1 MTQPVSTPT
10 PGPAGTAPPPS
21 APPPSAPPP
30 AFGVRLAAGL
40 LGVLLAAILS
50 GLNNRVPGL
59 ALADVQ
65 GALGFAQ
72 DDASWLNTAYAA
84 GELAAM
90 PFATWFAVT
99 FSMRRFHLAM
109 LAGALVLSAILPFV
123 QSLSLLLALRALQ
136 GLLSGALIPMLMMS
150 ALRFLPPPIRL
161 HGLALYAMTATFAP
175 NVALWLAALC
185 VDRLEDWRWV
195 YWQAIPLGLVAMG
208 LVAWGVP
215 KMPPAL
221 SRLKQGNWLGMA
233 LGVPGLALVVA
244 GLDQGVRLDWFHSP
258 LIVAALGVGI
268 VLTALFLASEWRH
281 PAPFMQLQMLG
292 RRNLGVGFSVFVC
305 LLMTMATAV
314 TLPASLLGRLQGF
327 RMEQMASIG
336 LIVGL
341 PQLVL
346 GPAVALLLYQRWVDA
361 RHVFAAGLACIA
373 AACWLGAGIT
383 SEWMVPQFMWA
394 EILQAIGQPMAVI
407 ALLFLA
413 TSVVQP
419 MEGPSVA
426 GIVNTFRAF
435 SSVLGGALIGQLTT
449 VRSHFHADMLLDHAG
464 HLLPRL
470 PPSDPGALTLAAMVA
485 QQAGV
490 LAAADVYRVFGWLAL
505 LLIPIVLKLQ
515 YIPAPAQ
522 TRTPQATPPAG
533 TQTGTAH

>member
-1 MTQPVSTPT
+1 M
-10 PGPAGTAPPPS
+10 
-21 APPPSAPPP
+21 
-30 AFGVRLAAGL
+30 
-40 LGVLLAAILS
+40 LLAAILS

-258 LIVAALGVGI
+258 SSSPRW
-268 VLTALFLASEWRH
+268 AS
-281 PAPFMQLQMLG
+281 ASCS
-292 RRNLGVGFSVFVC
+292 RRCSW
-305 LLMTMATAV
+305 
-314 TLPASLLGRLQGF
+314 PAS
-327 RMEQMASIG
+327 
-336 LIVGL
+336 
-341 PQLVL
+341 
-346 GPAVALLLYQRWVDA
+346 
-361 RHVFAAGLACIA
+361 
-373 AACWLGAGIT
+373 GAIRRPSCSCRCSG
-383 SEWMVPQFMWA
+383 A
-394 EILQAIGQPMAVI
+394 
-407 ALLFLA
+407 A
-413 TSVVQP
+413 TSA
-419 MEGPSVA
+419 SA
-426 GIVNTFRAF
+426 SAC
-435 SSVLGGALIGQLTT
+435 SSAC
-449 VRSHFHADMLLDHAG
+449 
-464 HLLPRL
+464 
-470 PPSDPGALTLAAMVA
+470 
-485 QQAGV
+485 
-490 LAAADVYRVFGWLAL
+490 
-505 LLIPIVLKLQ
+505 
-515 YIPAPAQ
+515 
-522 TRTPQATPPAG
+522 
-533 TQTGTAH
+533 

>member
-1 MTQPVSTPT
+1 MTQPMPT
-10 PGPAGTAPPPS
+10 LMRGPGTAETA
-21 APPPSAPPP
+21 APPAAPPPP
-30 AFGVRLAAGL
+30 AFSARLAAGL
-40 LGVLLAAILS
+40 LGVLLAALLS

-90 PFATWFAVT
+90 PFATWLAVT
-99 FSMRRFHLAM
+99 FSMRRFHLTM
-109 LAGALVLSAILPFV
+109 LAGALILSAVLPFV
-123 QSLSLLLALRALQ
+123 LNLPLLLALRALQ

-150 ALRFLPPPIRL
+150 ALRFLPPSIRL

-175 NVALWLAALC
+175 NVAVWLAALC

-208 LVAWGVP
+208 LVFWGVP
-215 KMPPAL
+215 TMPPAL

-233 LGVPGLALVVA
+233 LGVPGLGLLVT

-258 LIVAALGVGI
+258 LIIAALGVGT
-268 VLTALFLASEWRH
+268 VFTALFLVSEWRH
-281 PAPFMQLQMLG
+281 PAPFMRLQMLG
-292 RRNLGVGFSVFVC
+292 RRNLGVGLSVFVC

-314 TLPASLLGRLQGF
+314 TLPANLLGRLQGF
-327 RMEQMASIG
+327 RMEQMAPIG

-346 GPAVALLLYQRWVDA
+346 GPAVALLLYRRWVDA

-373 AACWLGAGIT
+373 AACWLGADVT
-383 SEWMVPQFMWA
+383 SEWMVPQLMWA

-407 ALLFLA
+407 ALLFLV

-449 VRSHFHADMLLDHAG
+449 VRSHFHAEMLLDHAG
-464 HLLPRL
+464 RLLPRL
-470 PPSDPGALTLAAMVA
+470 PPPDPGASTLAAMVS

-505 LLIPIVLKLQ
+505 LLIPVVLKLQ
-515 YIPAPAQ
+515 YIPAPVQ
-522 TRTPQATPPAG
+522 TRPQQATPADM
-533 TQTGTAH
+533 QTGAVH